1 MASSSQSKSHPAAAS
16 DPEPLS
22 QTSGNSLPASPRV
35 LVAICTYQEAENIEA
50 ILAALRDALPNADLL
65 VVDDSSPD
73 GTSDLV
79 RQRQAEDSKLLLNQR
94 TDERGLGSAIVSAM
108 QHATEQGYEFFI
120 NLDADF
126 SHDPQALPAML
137 TLAVEDPQ
145 IDVVIGSRYVKGG
158 NIIGWPLRRRVISKL
173 LNTFATT
180 CLGLPVSDCSGSMR
194 CYRVSRLQQISL
206 ATLQCTGYAVLEELL
221 VRIQRS
227 GGKMAELPITFTER
241 ERGQSKL
248 SLGEAIR
255 SVKFLLKLAWQ
266 LRIRRQEV

>member
-1 MASSSQSKSHPAAAS
+1 MASSSQSKSAPSAAAT
-16 DPEPLS
+16 PERVS
-22 QTSGNSLPASPRV
+22 QPSALASPAPPRV
-35 LVAICTYQEAENIEA
+35 LAAICTYQEAENIEA
-50 ILAALRDALPNADLL
+50 MLEALRSALPQADLL

-73 GTSDLV
+73 GTSELV
-79 RQRQAEDSKLLLNQR
+79 RQRQARDSKLLLNQR

-108 QHATEQGYEFFI
+108 QHAVDQGYDFFI

-137 TLAVEDPQ
+137 SVATDDQE

-158 NIIGWPLRRRVISKL
+158 NIVGWPLRRRVISKL

-194 CYRVSRLQQISL
+194 CYRVSRLEEISL
-206 ATLQCTGYAVLEELL
+206 STLQCTGYAVLEELL
-221 VRIQRS
+221 VRIQRT
-227 GGKMAELPITFTER
+227 GGTMKELPITFTER
-241 ERGQSKL
+241 ELGQSKL

-266 LRIRRQEV
+266 LRIRRQDV